1 MLQQTLVGLQRR
13 LSPQTRRRVTGV
25 TAILGALLFGAAILW
40 QAIVDLGEGGDEI
53 LIDIRTVVATISGGT
68 LVAAMALLC
77 VAALGTALAYPTATD
92 RYWQFGVLSTV
103 GGFALSV
110 VAALVQLLFV
120 AVAPSLVPAA
130 GIVFGLGGLGTILG
144 ALPMGIGLWRIADD
158 PMMKGAAFNLAAAG
172 PSVGNGAIFY
182 GVFAPL
188 GAAMFIG
195 PPVVAWLLVGA
206 YFLFRTSN
214 TDVSDTP
221 DVA

>member
-1 MLQQTLVGLQRR
+1 MLQDTLLGLHRR
-13 LSPQTRRRVTGV
+13 ISPRTRRRVTGV
-25 TAILGALLFGAAILW
+25 TSILGALLFGAAILW
-40 QAIVDLGEGGDEI
+40 QAIRDLGPNGDQI
-53 LIDIRTVVATISGGT
+53 LVNIRTVVVTISGGT

-77 VAALGTALAYPTATD
+77 VAAFGTALTYPTADD

-110 VAALVQLLFV
+110 VAALVQLVFV
-120 AVAPSLVPAA
+120 GVAPSLVPLA

-144 ALPMGIGLWRIADD
+144 ALPMGVGLWRIADD
-158 PMMKGAAFNLAAAG
+158 PLMKGAAFNLAAAG

-182 GVFAPL
+182 GLFAPL

-195 PPVVAWLLVGA
+195 PPVVAWLLVGG
-206 YFLFRTSN
+206 YFLFRT
-214 TDVSDTP
+214 TDADVTEAP